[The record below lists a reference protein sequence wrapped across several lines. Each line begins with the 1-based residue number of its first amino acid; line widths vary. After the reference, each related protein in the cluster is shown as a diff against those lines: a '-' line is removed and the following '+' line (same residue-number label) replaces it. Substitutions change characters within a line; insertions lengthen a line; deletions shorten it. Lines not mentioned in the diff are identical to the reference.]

1 MSGPEIITRVGLGQ
15 KAETAS
21 HAVHHHAEL
30 CKVSIPK
37 VGERLNAVFAG
48 AIAA

>member
-1 MSGPEIITRVGLGQ
+1 MSGPEIITRVGFGQ

-30 CKVSIPK
+30 CKVSIP
-37 VGERLNAVFAG
+37 RSANALTPSSPG
-48 AIAA
+48 P